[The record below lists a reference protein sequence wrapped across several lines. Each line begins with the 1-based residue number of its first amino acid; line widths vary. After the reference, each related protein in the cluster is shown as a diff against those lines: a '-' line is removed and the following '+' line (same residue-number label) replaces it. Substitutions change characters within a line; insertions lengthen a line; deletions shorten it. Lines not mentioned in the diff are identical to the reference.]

1 VSQARD
7 DVSRAY
13 DAVASEYAARFAR
26 ELDGKPL
33 DRGLLSAL
41 ADLTRGRGRVLD
53 VGCGPGHV
61 AAHLHGL
68 GVDAGGLDLSPRQVE
83 LARVAY
89 PGVGYQVGDMLDLG
103 VRGLA
108 GIVALYAICHLP
120 ADDLPRVAASFA
132 GALAPGGHLL
142 VSFHVGADQVHLD
155 DWWGHPVSLDFWFH
169 TTDAVVAALEGAGL
183 TIEARVER
191 RPYPDVEHPS
201 QRGYLLARRP

>member
-1 VSQARD
+1 MSHTD
-7 DVSRAY
+7 DVRSAY
-13 DAVASEYAARFAR
+13 DAVASEYAAHFAR
-26 ELDGKPL
+26 ELDAKPL
-33 DRGLLSAL
+33 DRGLLAAF

-61 AAHLHGL
+61 AAHLHAL

-89 PGVGYQVGDMLDLG
+89 PAVAYEAGDMLALG
-103 VRGLA
+103 DRGLA

-142 VSFHVGADQVHLD
+142 VSFHIGADKVHLD
-155 DWWGHPVSLDFWFH
+155 DWWGHQVSLDFWFH
-169 TTDAVVAALEGAGL
+169 AVQDVVAALEAAGL
-183 TIEARVER
+183 SIEARIER